1 MARVLT
7 AEEEVFLLFYDEH
20 RDDAE
25 YRRELERRMQES
37 ETFRKAA
44 ECMISIADDPD
55 LGAPVART
63 DDERAEA
70 TFRLGE
76 EHARAVRRRLGPGY
90 TTGMYYLVH
99 DMRVSLERAAAA
111 ADLDPGTARE
121 QLVRDTFA
129 IASHLED
136 AMDVMPYDVAGT
148 AAAAR
153 ALRAE
158 PSAMTDFLLR
168 LFLTTGK
175 KAAPTFRGARVR
187 LQASERMDVA
197 TLVDHVLGTMSH
209 GAEEAMWRRVQS
221 DRDFRLRAHFVFA
234 AWSVPHRSEEV
245 IREAGRRR
253 GAGDGPS

>member
-37 ETFRKAA
+37 ETFRKVA

-76 EHARAVRRRLGPGY
+76 EHFRAMRRLGPGHRN
-90 TTGMYYLVH
+90 GMYFLVH
-99 DMRVSLERAAAA
+99 DWRVPLERAAAT

-158 PSAMTDFLLR
+158 PSALTDFLLQ
-168 LFLTTGK
+168 LFLTTAK
-175 KAAPTFRGARVR
+175 KHVPTYRGARVR

-197 TLVDHVLGTMSH
+197 TLVDYVLGTMSRS
-209 GAEEAMWRRVQS
+209 AEEAMWRRVQS

-234 AWSVPHRSEEV
+234 AWSVPRRSEEV
-245 IREAGRRR
+245 IQEAERRR